1 MSPSDDIRPF
11 SDDEVQPVIERLL
24 GQSGFQDLIGRFRA
38 ERIHRVAP
46 ALVRFWVRWQLKRL
60 FRNIHSVDELQHRV
74 APLIERGLRNTTD
87 AVSWSGLEHLDQ
99 GKPCLF
105 LSSHRDIVL
114 DPALVNF
121 SLYKSGHA
129 TTRIAIG
136 DNLVGDPMVA
146 DMMRLNKSFIVRRN
160 LSNPREMRNAF
171 LTLSAYIRESLG
183 DGHSIWMAQREGRAK
198 DGIDVT
204 DPAIIKMLHM
214 SHKRDGV
221 SLPEAIRDLRIVPV
235 AVSYEYDPCDADK
248 ARELA
253 SQYQT
258 GSYSK
263 RPGEDME
270 SIVRG
275 ITGHKGRVHVAF
287 GQPLEG
293 GLETAQEAAS
303 AVDAQ
308 IVSLLRFFPVNHA
321 AADKLATRKL
331 VAALPDSVTRPAPDA
346 LQRAHEWLDTKLR
359 ELPEEQ
365 HPWFLGGYANGL
377 LRSAGIGVQQL
388 QDPFAEEVAS

>member
-24 GQSGFQDLIGRFRA
+24 DQASFQDLIGRFRA
-38 ERIHRVAP
+38 ERMHRFAP
-46 ALVRFWVRWQLKRL
+46 ALVRLWVRWQLKRL
-60 FRNIHSVDELQHRV
+60 LRDIHSVDELQHRV

-87 AVSWSGLEHLDQ
+87 SVTWSGIENLDPD
-99 GKPCLF
+99 KPCLF

-121 SLYKSGHA
+121 SLYKSGHT

-136 DNLVGDPMVA
+136 DNLVDNPMVA

-171 LTLSAYIRESLG
+171 LTLSAYIRESLA

-198 DGIDVT
+198 DGIDIT

-214 SHKRDGV
+214 SHKREGCRLADAV
-221 SLPEAIRDLRIVPV
+221 QDLNIVPV
-235 AVSYEYDPCDADK
+235 AVSYEFDPCDSDK

-253 SQYQT
+253 SQYET

-270 SIVRG
+270 SIVHG

-287 GQPLEG
+287 GQPLG
-293 GLETAQEAAS
+293 SGLETAQDAAA
-303 AVDAQ
+303 AVDDQ
-308 IVSLLRFFPVNHA
+308 IVSLLRFFPVHYA
-321 AADKLATRKL
+321 AADKLASRNL
-331 VAALPDSVTRPAPDA
+331 VAALPDDAERPTSDE
-346 LQRAHEWLDTKLR
+346 LQRAHGWLDAKLR
-359 ELPEEQ
+359 ELPTEQ
-365 HPWFLGGYANGL
+365 HRWLLGGYANGL
-377 LRSAGIGVQQL
+377 LRASGIDVQQL
-388 QDPFAEEVAS
+388 QDPLAEEAAS

>member
-1 MSPSDDIRPF
+1 MSHSDDIRPF
-11 SDDEVQPVIERLL
+11 SDDEVQPVIQRLIR
-24 GQSGFQDLIGRFRA
+24 QPEFQDLIGRFRA
-38 ERIHRVAP
+38 EWLHRFMPGV
-46 ALVRFWVRWQLKRL
+46 VRFWVRWQLQRL
-60 FRNIHSVDELQHRV
+60 LGSIDSVDELQHRV

-87 AVSWSGLEHLDQ
+87 AISWSGLDNLRSDQ
-99 GKPCLF
+99 PCLF

-121 SLYKSGHA
+121 VLYKSGHA

-136 DNLVGDPMVA
+136 DNLVDDPMVA

-171 LTLSAYIRESLG
+171 LTLSGYIRESLG
-183 DGHSIWMAQREGRAK
+183 DGHSVWMAQREGRAK
-198 DGIDVT
+198 DSIDVT

-221 SLPEAIRDLRIVPV
+221 SLSEAVRDLNIVPV
-235 AVSYEYDPCDADK
+235 AISYEFDPCDGDK
-248 ARELA
+248 ARELE
-253 SQYQT
+253 SHYRS

-287 GQPLEG
+287 GSPLGE
-293 GLETAQEAAS
+293 GLESAQKVAA
-303 AVDAQ
+303 AVDDQ
-308 IVSLLRFFPVNHA
+308 ILGLSRFFPVNYA
-321 AADKLATRKL
+321 AAEKLATRNQ
-331 VAALPDSVTRPAPDA
+331 VSALPDSVEMPEREA
-346 LQRAHEWLDTKLR
+346 LRQAHEWLDGRLR
-359 ELPEEQ
+359 GMSPEQ
-365 HPWFLGGYANGL
+365 HPWFLGVYANAL
-377 LRSAGIGVQQL
+377 LRSSGLDVRQL
-388 QDPFAEEVAS
+388 QDPLAEEASS

>member
-38 ERIHRVAP
+38 GRIHRFAP
-46 ALVRFWVRWQLKRL
+46 ALVRIWVRWQLKRL
-60 FRNIHSVDELQHRV
+60 LRDIHSVDELQHRV
-74 APLIERGLRNTTD
+74 VPLIERGLRNTTD
-87 AVSWSGLEHLDQ
+87 SVSWSGLEHLDQ

-114 DPALVNF
+114 DPALVNV

-136 DNLVGDPMVA
+136 DNLVGNPMVA

-171 LTLSAYIRESLG
+171 LTLSSYIRESLSH
-183 DGHSIWMAQREGRAK
+183 GHSVWMAQREGRAK
-198 DGIDVT
+198 YGIDVT

-214 SHKRDGV
+214 SHKRDGM
-221 SLPEAIRDLRIVPV
+221 SLSEAIRELNIVPV
-235 AVSYEYDPCDADK
+235 TISYEYDPCDRDK

-275 ITGHKGRVHVAF
+275 ITGYKGRVHVAF
-287 GQPLEG
+287 GEPLEA
-293 GLETAQEAAS
+293 GLETAQDAAA

-321 AADKLATRKL
+321 AADKLATRNL
-331 VAALPDSVTRPAPDA
+331 VAALPDGIARPARQEI
-346 LQRAHEWLDTKLR
+346 QRAHEWLDAKLR
-359 ELPEEQ
+359 ELPEE
-365 HPWFLGGYANGL
+365 HHTWFLGGYANGL
-377 LRSAGIGVQQL
+377 LRSSGIDVQQH
-388 QDPFAEEVAS
+388 QDSLAEETAS

>member
-11 SDDEVQPVIERLL
+11 SDDEVQSVIERLL
-24 GQSGFQDLIGRFRA
+24 GQVGFQDLIGRFRA
-38 ERIHRVAP
+38 ERIHRFAP
-46 ALVRFWVRWQLKRL
+46 ALVRVWVRWQLKRL
-60 FRNIHSVDELQHRV
+60 LRDIRSVDDLQSRV

-87 AVSWSGLEHLDQ
+87 AVTWSGLERLEP

-105 LSSHRDIVL
+105 LSSHRDIAL

-121 SLYKSGHA
+121 SLHKSGHA

-146 DMMRLNKSFIVRRN
+146 DIMRLNKSFIVRRN
-160 LSNPREMRNAF
+160 LSNPREMRNVF
-171 LTLSAYIRESLG
+171 LTLSNYIRASLS
-183 DGHSIWMAQREGRAK
+183 DGHSVWMAQREGRAK

-214 SHKRDGV
+214 SHKREGV
-221 SLPEAIRDLRIVPV
+221 RLSEAVQDLHIVPV
-235 AVSYEYDPCDADK
+235 AVSYEYDPCDVDK

-253 SQYQT
+253 AQYQT
-258 GSYSK
+258 GNYSK

-275 ITGHKGRVHVAF
+275 ITGYKGRVHVAF
-287 GQPLEG
+287 GQPLEDAP
-293 GLETAQEAAS
+293 ETAQDVGA

-331 VAALPDSVTRPAPDA
+331 VPALPDGIASPSPAE
-346 LQRAHEWLDTKLR
+346 LRQAHEWLDGKLR
-359 ELPEEQ
+359 ELPEDQ
-365 HPWFLGGYANGL
+365 HIWFLGGYANGL
-377 LRSAGIGVQQL
+377 LRSAGMDVQQL
-388 QDPFAEEVAS
+388 QDPLAEEAAS